1 MERRFII
8 VCICVVATHLFDV
21 NAAVAQQADQKI
33 IDLNNQA
40 MEAYNNLNVDKA
52 ASSLEKALGVAME
65 NGVVGQLLVATHLN
79 LGVVYVGGQNDK
91 QKGLDH
97 FLQACCLDP
106 AAQLDPLVS
115 TPEIQEVFAQAQQ
128 MSASGGCGAA
138 GVQTAPPPPPMPVAP
153 PQQPIQPVQPVQ
165 PVQPMMPQQPVVP
178 GVAQIFHQPPF
189 PQVSQAPLPLYVEVT
204 PNAGIEAVYVF
215 YSALGMDTFKKA
227 EMIPYGSGFAYQIS
241 CRDVWEPRVRY
252 YITAVG
258 DDDQILATAGTAQTP
273 FEALV
278 VTSLQGQPGPA
289 LPGSTPPGV
298 CVEIEC
304 PPGLS
309 GAECEKPPY
318 LQIGDGCDTDKECQP
333 GLMCADEICMIPG
346 ASPGGMDIDGIE
358 KPEKPGTFSRFFFQI
373 GFAVGIASIYSG
385 MLADSDPPQGK
396 VFWNEGDPNP
406 ENLDLIPGQFNPYL
420 PWVPDADSWNNTEV
434 DQQPYGAT
442 SAECAADGIVTNAD
456 RDLTERITYPS
467 RYCARINQ
475 PGMVFLPA
483 FRVAVGYFVL
493 PRLSLAGI
501 FRFQFEAGQGT
512 LANML
517 LGGRVE
523 YLFYGGETAR
533 GLAIS
538 GFLGASAGQIQ
549 AKPPLETQES
559 GLAPFIISGML
570 GAHIGATVRYRFH
583 KFAGVFFSPEFDFQ
597 FPAIMFSGDFTI
609 GAELALF

>member
-1 MERRFII
+1 MERRFLI
-8 VCICVVATHLFDV
+8 VCICVVAAHCFAV
-21 NAAVAQQADQKI
+21 NAAVAQQADKKI
-33 IDLNNQA
+33 IDLNNEA
-40 MEAYNNLNVDKA
+40 MEAYNNLDVDKA
-52 ASSLEKALGVAME
+52 ASTLEKALGIAME
-65 NGVVGQLLVATHLN
+65 NGVGGQLLVATHLN
-79 LGVVYVGGQNDK
+79 LGVIAVGGQNDK

-115 TPEIQEVFAQAQQ
+115 TPEIQEVFVQAQQ

-138 GVQTAPPPPPMPVAP
+138 GMQAAPPPPAPAPVAP
-153 PQQPIQPVQPVQ
+153 AQPPMQPVQPVQ
-165 PVQPMMPQQPVVP
+165 PIMPQQPVVP
-178 GVAQIFHQPPF
+178 GVAQIFHQPPT
-189 PQVSQAPLPLYVEVT
+189 PQVSQAPLPIYLEVT
-204 PNAGIEAVYVF
+204 PGAGIEAVYLF
-215 YSALGMDTFKKA
+215 YSGLGMDTFKKV

-252 YITAVG
+252 YITAVDG
-258 DDDQILATAGTAQTP
+258 DDKVLATAGTAQAP
-273 FEALV
+273 FEVLV
-278 VTSLQGQPGPA
+278 VTALQGQPGPA

-309 GAECEKPPY
+309 GSECEKPPY

-333 GLMCADEICMIPG
+333 GLMCDDEICMIPG
-346 ASPGGMDIDGIE
+346 ANPSGVEIDGIE
-358 KPEKPGTFSRFFFQI
+358 KPEKPGEFSRFFFQI
-373 GFAVGIASIYSG
+373 GFAAGLASIYSG
-385 MLADSDPPQGK
+385 MLADSDPPQDD
-396 VFWNEGDPNP
+396 VFWEVGDPNP
-406 ENLDLIPGQFNPYL
+406 EDLPLVAGQFNPYL
-420 PWVPDADSWNNTEV
+420 PWVPDADSWDNREG
-434 DQQPYGAT
+434 DQQQPYGST
-442 SAECAADGIVTNAD
+442 SNECAADGVETNAD
-456 RDLTERITYPS
+456 RNDTEQITYPS
-467 RYCARINQ
+467 RYCARINA
-475 PGMVFLPA
+475 PGLVFLPA

-501 FRFQFEAGQGT
+501 FRFQFEAGQGA

-523 YLFYGGETAR
+523 YLFYGGETAK

-538 GFLGASAGQIQ
+538 GFLGATAGQIQ
-549 AKPPLETQES
+549 AKPPLTETQG

-570 GAHIGATVRYRFH
+570 GAHIGATVRYRLH

-597 FPAIMFSGDFTI
+597 FPAVMMNVDLTI